1 MANALDA
8 FSADL
13 ARLADLTDDELSALE
28 SNIMTAFDT
37 ADEANDE
44 ETMTALADAL
54 DTVRSELDK
63 RKPDAPADEPAVAA
77 IAAPEAETET
87 EIEAADTAVPE
98 VPAEHSEAE
107 APAEAEAHAA
117 ASEEPAVD
125 NLDNTNET
133 KEEETTVASVDI
145 PKDRAPQITEAAP
158 NVITAAADIA
168 GVPAGAAFD
177 SLDAFADAFAKRINS
192 LNRLNG
198 GDGERVLVASIK
210 STVPED
216 RLLLPNDPEG
226 NRDKIMAVTDLS
238 VLTASGGC
246 CAPLTTRYDLFTIGE
261 TSRPVRDS
269 LAGFQADRGGIR
281 FFTSPT
287 LSDLGLAT
295 GFWDCSDD
303 AAYDEAVPSTWK
315 VCARIDCPTEQTA
328 LTEAVTMCLT
338 FGVLSSRVFPENV
351 TANTRLALVQHARLA
366 ESALLARIKAGS
378 TAITGPAVAYGAVRD
393 LLLTVARIVAWYR
406 DRHRLDKD
414 VPLRAILP
422 LWVLE
427 VLVSDLIVQPPAGD
441 GRAAD
446 FAVAAADVQRFFTDR
461 NINITWTLDGPS
473 PTHNGGGTYGGLLPA
488 GSGGTTTTTTT
499 GAGTTTTTTTAAG
512 YLPSKEVPVFPTT
525 VQWALFAEGSW
536 LFLDGGSL
544 DLGVVRDSTLV
555 RSNDYMQFSEVF
567 ESAVKI
573 GGESLWITSPISV
586 LGAYSKA
593 IA

>member
-28 SNIMTAFDT
+28 SNIMSAFDT
-37 ADEANDE
+37 ADEADDE

-63 RKPDAPADEPAVAA
+63 RKPEAPADEPAVAA
-77 IAAPEAETET
+77 IAAPET
-87 EIEAADTAVPE
+87 EIDAADTAVPE

-281 FFTSPT
+281 FFTAPT

-303 AAYDEAVPSTWK
+303 EAYAEGTPETWK

-328 LTEAVTMCLT
+328 LTQAVTMCLT

-378 TAITGPAVAYGAVRD
+378 TPVTGPAVAYGAVRD
-393 LLLTVARIVAWYR
+393 LLLTVARVVAWYR

-473 PTHNGGGTYGGLLPA
+473 PTTNGGGTYGALVDTAAAGDPA
-488 GSGGTTTTTTT
+488 GT
-499 GAGTTTTTTTAAG
+499 
-512 YLPSKEVPVFPTT
+512 KDVPLFPTS
-525 VQWALFAEGSW
+525 VEWALFAEGSW

-544 DLGVVRDSTLV
+544 DLGIVRDSKLV

-567 ESAVKI
+567 ESAVRI
-573 GGESLWITSPISV
+573 GGESLWITSPVSV

-593 IA
+593 VA